1 MVVPVGLYKP
11 DLLVEETF
19 DQTKE
24 FIKECGHDHYHIT
37 HNASEFCKNA
47 VFSLTADYNSGAL
60 ACTCDHEGSTS
71 FECHPFGGQCQC
83 RKDVI
88 GRRCTACRTGFYG
101 NWNDELYFR
110 LRTTIH
116 TISFLGFPDCKPCS
130 CPSIAMCEATTGE
143 CMCPTNVIGPMCDK

>member
-1 MVVPVGLYKP
+1 MPLQNTRAQDVWLDYLVAVPIKQYNP

-60 ACTCDHEGSTS
+60 PCNCDYEGSTS

-101 NWNDELYFR
+101 
-110 LRTTIH
+110 
-116 TISFLGFPDCKPCS
+116 K
-130 CPSIAMCEATTGE
+130 
-143 CMCPTNVIGPMCDK
+143 